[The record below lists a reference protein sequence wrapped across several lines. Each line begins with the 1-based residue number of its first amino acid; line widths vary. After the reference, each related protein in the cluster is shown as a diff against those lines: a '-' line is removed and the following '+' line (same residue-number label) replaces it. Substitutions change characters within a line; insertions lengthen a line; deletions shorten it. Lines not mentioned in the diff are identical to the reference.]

1 MARKF
6 VLIGLLLLTLMNN
19 AYAISLFGVS
29 HGRPAASSL
38 KESLPS
44 LKRLSKAVHHYA
56 ADTARLEQKLI
67 VEAIGTFF
75 LVLTIGCSVILSSP
89 LAPLAI
95 GSVLMVLIYAGGHIS
110 GGHYNPAVT
119 LAVMIRK
126 KLSFQKDV
134 LPYWFA
140 QSLGAILGAVA
151 AVEITGKVGSA
162 KPIAAARI
170 FPAFLSEFFFTFAL
184 CYVVLNVAVSPTTKG
199 NSYYGLAIGFTVL
212 AGAVTVGGVSG
223 GAFNPAVAIGCGFSQ
238 VPFAFPRCMLSTASP
253 WQGCTNISFMPAF
266 SDGS

>member
-1 MARKF
+1 
-6 VLIGLLLLTLMNN
+6 
-19 AYAISLFGVS
+19 
-29 HGRPAASSL
+29 
-38 KESLPS
+38 
-44 LKRLSKAVHHYA
+44 
-56 ADTARLEQKLI
+56 
-67 VEAIGTFF
+67 
-75 LVLTIGCSVILSSP
+75 
-89 LAPLAI
+89 
-95 GSVLMVLIYAGGHIS
+95 MVLIYAGGHIS

-238 VPFAFPRCMLSTASP
+238 VPFAFPRCMLFTASP
-253 WQGCTNISFMPAF
+253 WQGCKNISFMPAF
-266 SDGS
+266 IDGS